1 MPSGHDALKLA
12 PDVLGYLNFSSGAP
26 DPRFLGNLNTLFG
39 LVAGETAGG
48 KPAWQALAERLRQS
62 LRDLRGRSDAFRQTD
77 QAEAVLALVF
87 DHLLG
92 AYRQFHRDLLVPPDR
107 RGPLSALLPRPGA
120 ARRSCSKAARG
131 TRPIGSCRDAISQLN
146 DYLGHRPVAV
156 LRTQQ
161 KIQPYAHEWVRPIP
175 LWIRGAGVA
184 EGPYHDLVQRA
195 LAILEATDPMLL
207 LEAMFDPAL
216 LGRIGGRSPR
226 LRLRPP
232 GQQAAQLPLRA
243 VGPGQAGQLGP
254 LPPLHRAAD
263 LAGRHARAPGRP
275 RRAALRGGA
284 LRGGRGAGGHDVDGL
299 GDQRQPAG
307 RPRFERH
314 PGRPGAAD
322 RRLPRRLLRA
332 AAGGAERPARRA
344 VAGGSG
350 GVAAAAGRGA
360 AALQPAPGP
369 PPRRTV
375 AARATWRSSLRGWAI
390 RRRRPGR
397 SASCRSPRRG

>member
-12 PDVLGYLNFSSGAP
+12 PDVLGYLNFSSGCAGPPVSRQPEYPLWPGGGGNRRRKARLAGPRRAAP
-26 DPRFLGNLNTLFG
+26 PVAPRPPRPQRRL
-39 LVAGETAGG
+39 
-48 KPAWQALAERLRQS
+48 PANRPG
-62 LRDLRGRSDAFRQTD
+62 RG
-77 QAEAVLALVF
+77 
-87 DHLLG
+87 
-92 AYRQFHRDLLVPPDR
+92 
-107 RGPLSALLPRPGA
+107 RPGA
-120 ARRSCSKAARG
+120 GLRSPLGGLSPVPPRPACSTRPTRPSLGPSSSAARWRRSCSKAARG
-131 TRPIGSCRDAISQLN
+131 TRPSGSSPDAISQLN

-216 LGRIGGRSPR
+216 LGRIGRRSPR

-243 VGPGQAGQLGP
+243 VGPGQAGQFGP

-263 LAGRHARAPGRP
+263 LPGRHAPARGRP

-284 LRGGRGAGGHDVDGL
+284 LRGSRRAGGDDVDGL
-299 GDQRQPAG
+299 G
-307 RPRFERH
+307 
-314 PGRPGAAD
+314 
-322 RRLPRRLLRA
+322 
-332 AAGGAERPARRA
+332 
-344 VAGGSG
+344 
-350 GVAAAAGRGA
+350 
-360 AALQPAPGP
+360 
-369 PPRRTV
+369 
-375 AARATWRSSLRGWAI
+375 
-390 RRRRPGR
+390 R
-397 SASCRSPRRG
+397 SAAIGRTPTIRASPWSAWCSRSPCTATPSTSGCWRG